1 MGIVGAPGATP
12 ELVDRQVDEYTQDML
27 ERFGFQERTIS
38 PEQEDAIQQ
47 LKEQDPVDQNLEK
60 IGENLRLL
68 EGDLSE
74 AEANRLLAEN
84 ERMLEQNDRLI
95 MEGDYKLMFEE
106 GVLAAGSYEAFVEDM
121 QQKAA
126 SDLAAGHITQA
137 AHDKRLEVVEQSGND
152 PDKFAKLAAD
162 ADSFMVQEAQKIQ
175 KDQNN
180 FSQMLNADS
189 FMNDLQNGNF
199 MGAIIGL
206 LTAFMSGE
214 QSLDGMLGQLKQ
226 ELQNA
231 NPATPAN
238 EQPAQTAKTQ
248 DVDTPASEVA
258 EEKPVTEEP
267 VQTAEAPEN
276 SGGVGGVNGNA
287 VNYVMLDGPPA
298 AGEPVV
304 DFDGGQSTTLNSL
317 FGSMA
322 TLDGASYMQTD
333 AKVEP
338 EIQVPLRAP
347 DDAPTLAQNE
357 DVLVQ
362 QMAL

>member
-12 ELVDRQVDEYTQDML
+12 ESVDRQVDEYTQDML

-38 PEQEDAIQQ
+38 PEQEDALEQ
-47 LKEQDPVDQNLEK
+47 LKQHSIVIEQDPVDQNLEK

-74 AEANRLLAEN
+74 AEAKRLLAEN

-137 AHDKRLEVVEQSGND
+137 AYDKRLEVIEQSGND
-152 PDKFAKLAAD
+152 PEKFAKLAAD
-162 ADSFMVQEAQKIQ
+162 ADNFMAQEAQKIQ

-206 LTAFMSGE
+206 LTAFMSGG
-214 QSLDGMLGQLKQ
+214 QDLDGMLGQLKQ

-238 EQPAQTAKTQ
+238 EQPVQTAKTQ
-248 DVDTPASEVA
+248 TPE
-258 EEKPVTEEP
+258 PVQPPSVEEP
-267 VQTAEAPEN
+267 VN
-276 SGGVGGVNGNA
+276 NGGVGGVNGNA

-298 AGEPVV
+298 VGEPIV

-322 TLDGASYMQTD
+322 ALDGASYMQTD

-338 EIQVPLRAP
+338 ETQVPLRAP